1 MHARKARRAAG
12 MWRLAAYGS
21 SGLEE
26 SAQDRDLEE
35 RVERHVVVCAR
46 ASGSGR
52 VSARASG
59 QASLRAGEGLVGYGS
74 GAAALAVRGL
84 ALWAEPVGLLGVSF
98 AFLSDTLR
106 GKPRFDAPATGPRI
120 KMGGIIA
127 AYAASTH
134 ESPHPLTRTGASWGV
149 ASGGV
154 NVPLTNTQSARDSSP
169 PTPNTTRQTPD
180 ATTD

>member
-84 ALWAEPVGLLGVSF
+84 ALWAEPVGLLGVCS
-98 AFLSDTLR
+98 L
-106 GKPRFDAPATGPRI
+106 FDAPATAPWRC
-120 KMGGIIA
+120 
-127 AYAASTH
+127 
-134 ESPHPLTRTGASWGV
+134 R
-149 ASGGV
+149 
-154 NVPLTNTQSARDSSP
+154 N
-169 PTPNTTRQTPD
+169 
-180 ATTD
+180 

>member
-1 MHARKARRAAG
+1 

-35 RVERHVVVCAR
+35 RVERHVVDICAR

-74 GAAALAVRGL
+74 GAAALAVRVSPCGL
-84 ALWAEPVGLLGVSF
+84 NLLACLVSRSLFFPTLFAESHASTPLQRVQGSKWGGLLPRTPRQHTSLLTRSPAQARRGVSR
-98 AFLSDTLR
+98 LVVSTCPSPTLKAH
-106 GKPRFDAPATGPRI
+106 G
-120 KMGGIIA
+120 
-127 AYAASTH
+127 TH
-134 ESPHPLTRTGASWGV
+134 R
-149 ASGGV
+149 
-154 NVPLTNTQSARDSSP
+154 RR
-169 PTPNTTRQTPD
+169 RQTPRVKHP
-180 ATTD
+180 TQRPTDGSHPGNP